1 MQPTK
6 YKNLYR
12 TEGLFQYVYVEDNSK
27 IEARNW
33 NDLKFKLAIDGIK
46 LQEKTDYKENNTIKN
61 RRTISRKQYYEKAV
75 KKQVRPPVRKHP
87 FEKTVEKKV
96 KPPARKHHFEKTV
109 EKKARPPARKRS
121 SNKKEYKKEPLK
133 KNRDYIESEDDVNF
147 GKIVRPGEIE
157 RWGPDNSERAR
168 KLRKDLIR

>member
-12 TEGLFQYVYVEDNSK
+12 TDGLFQYVYVEDNSK

-46 LQEKTDYKENNTIKN
+46 LQEKTDYEENNTIEN
-61 RRTISRKQYYEKAV
+61 PRIISRKRNY
-75 KKQVRPPVRKHP
+75 
-87 FEKTVEKKV
+87 EKTVEKKV

-109 EKKARPPARKRS
+109 EKKVKPPARKRRS
-121 SNKKEYKKEPLK
+121 DKKEYKKEPLK
-133 KNRDYIESEDDVNF
+133 KNRDYIESEDDVSF

>member
-12 TEGLFQYVYVEDNSK
+12 TDGLFQYVYVEDNSK

-46 LQEKTDYKENNTIKN
+46 LQEKTDYEENNTIEN
-61 RRTISRKQYYEKAV
+61 PRIISRKRYY
-75 KKQVRPPVRKHP
+75 
-87 FEKTVEKKV
+87 EKTVEKKV

-109 EKKARPPARKRS
+109 EKKVKPPARKRRS
-121 SNKKEYKKEPLK
+121 DKKEYKKEPLK
-133 KNRDYIESEDDVNF
+133 KNRDYIESEDDVSF

>member
-46 LQEKTDYKENNTIKN
+46 LQEKTDYKENNTIEN
-61 RRTISRKQYYEKAV
+61 PRTISRKRYY
-75 KKQVRPPVRKHP
+75 
-87 FEKTVEKKV
+87 EKTVEKQV
-96 KPPARKHHFEKTV
+96 KPPV
-109 EKKARPPARKRS
+109 RKRS
-121 SNKKEYKKEPLK
+121 SDKKEPLK
-133 KNRDYIESEDDVNF
+133 KNRDYIESEDDVSF

>member
-46 LQEKTDYKENNTIKN
+46 LQEKTDYKENNTIEN
-61 RRTISRKQYYEKAV
+61 PRTISRKRYY
-75 KKQVRPPVRKHP
+75 
-87 FEKTVEKKV
+87 EKTVEKQV
-96 KPPARKHHFEKTV
+96 KPPV
-109 EKKARPPARKRS
+109 RKRS
-121 SNKKEYKKEPLK
+121 SDKKEYKNEPLK
-133 KNRDYIESEDDVNF
+133 KNRDYIETEDDVSF

>member
-46 LQEKTDYKENNTIKN
+46 LQEKTDYEENNTIEN
-61 RRTISRKQYYEKAV
+61 PLTISRKQQRYY
-75 KKQVRPPVRKHP
+75 
-87 FEKTVEKKV
+87 EKTVEKKV

>member
-46 LQEKTDYKENNTIKN
+46 LQEKTDYKENNTIEN
-61 RRTISRKQYYEKAV
+61 PRTISRKRYY
-75 KKQVRPPVRKHP
+75 
-87 FEKTVEKKV
+87 EKTVEKQV
-96 KPPARKHHFEKTV
+96 KPPV
-109 EKKARPPARKRS
+109 RKRS
-121 SNKKEYKKEPLK
+121 SDKKEYKKEPLK
-133 KNRDYIESEDDVNF
+133 KNRDYIESEDDVSF
-147 GKIVRPGEIE
+147 GKIIRPGEIE